1 MTFDSLTFARR
12 LKTAGFTEALADAN
26 RDMLV
31 PDLATKDDLSREIGS
46 VRTEMAAMEQR
57 LQASIEVLGLRM
69 TIRLGAVIG
78 VAVAILGAILRL
90 HQFAARPFRRAV
102 CLHPAALRRRR
113 SRLPGGWQRLREI
126 GAKRRLA
133 QRLEIDGHTPR
144 SERSAVW

>member
-69 TIRLGAVIG
+69 TIRLGAMIG

-90 HQFAARPFRRAV
+90 H
-102 CLHPAALRRRR
+102 
-113 SRLPGGWQRLREI
+113 
-126 GAKRRLA
+126 
-133 QRLEIDGHTPR
+133 
-144 SERSAVW
+144 